1 MRFRRAAEIFRGVPN
16 IVGSEKMESNT
27 NVENK
32 MNKHYR
38 ALELDKILAKVADLT
53 GCEDARTMALAV
65 TPSKNLSKVNAL
77 LKETEDAHS
86 LSGRFGSPAFGGLE
100 NVTDSLRRAQSGA
113 TLTTTEL
120 LKVARVLHVVRTLK
134 EWRKKSSAT
143 ATVLDNRFD
152 TLMPSRYIEEKITDS
167 IISEDEISDKA
178 SAELATIRRKIRM
191 TSSKARDQLDKMIR
205 SSVMQ
210 KYLQD
215 NLITMRSG
223 RFVIPVKAE
232 CRGNVPGLVH
242 DTSGSGATVFI
253 EPMAVVEANNEI
265 KVLESKEQDEI
276 ARILYNLSC
285 EVGANADLI
294 IRSYNAA
301 VELNVIFAKADLAY
315 KMKASIPIMNDKGI
329 IELKKARHPLI
340 DPEKVVATSV
350 TLGIDFDT
358 LIITGP
364 NTGGKTVSLKLI
376 GLLTLMAMCGLM
388 IPAADN
394 CQLSVFDYVF
404 ADIGDEQSIEQSL
417 STFSAHITNT
427 IDILKTANN
436 RSLVLLDELGAGTD
450 PVEGAALA
458 IAILQDFRAKGAK
471 IASTTHYAELKA
483 FALQTKG
490 VENGSCEF
498 DVATLRPTY
507 KLLIGV
513 PGRSNAFA
521 ISRRLGME
529 SELVEKAEQ
538 LVSAESRQFENVVSA
553 LEKQQQGLD
562 RKMKEIEAAQR
573 KAVKAQMKA
582 EQELEKVRRDAA
594 IEIEKARQQAQELMA
609 KTRAQALSLLDEI
622 DAAKKK
628 TDISAEDKAKLRSKI
643 KSLEKTADPV
653 AKKANDG
660 YVLPRKLKV
669 GDEVLIFDIDKNA
682 TVLELPDN
690 SGKVLVQAGII
701 QTRVPL
707 SNLRLLNTQKKK
719 QTYTSSSRRAV
730 NRSNLDVKAITEV
743 DLRGMTAVEAIMELE
758 SAIDSAIMMN
768 MNQITIIHG
777 KGTGVLRTEVH
788 KFLKTCKYIKSYRLG
803 VYGEGEAG
811 VTIAELK

>member
-1 MRFRRAAEIFRGVPN
+1 MDTKI
-16 IVGSEKMESNT
+16 
-27 NVENK
+27 
-32 MNKHYR
+32 NKHHH
-38 ALELDKILAKVADLT
+38 ALELDKILGRLAELT
-53 GCEDARTMALAV
+53 SCDEAREAALSL
-65 TPSKNLSKVNAL
+65 TPSTGLFEVNEL
-77 LKETEDAHS
+77 LKETGDAHM
-86 LSGRFGSPAFGGLE
+86 LSGRFGSPAFGGLS
-100 NVTDSLRRAQSGA
+100 NVTNALRRAQTGA
-113 TLTTTEL
+113 SLSTSEL
-120 LKVARVLHVVRTLK
+120 LKIARTLHVIRTLK
-134 EWRKKSSAT
+134 DWRKKSAAVSS
-143 ATVLDNRFD
+143 VLDMRFD
-152 TLMPSRYIEEKITDS
+152 SLMPSKYLEEKITS
-167 IISEDEISDKA
+167 AILAEDEIADNA
-178 SAELATIRRKIRM
+178 SSELATIRRKM
-191 TSSKARDQLDKMIR
+191 KLCSSRAREILNKMIR

-215 NLITMRSG
+215 SIVTMRSG

-242 DTSGSGATVFI
+242 DTSGSGATVFV

-276 ARILYNLSC
+276 ARILYFLSS
-285 EVGANADLI
+285 EVGVNADSI
-294 IRSYNAA
+294 IKSYNTA
-301 VELNVIFAKADLAY
+301 VELNVIFAKAELGY
-315 KMKASIPIMNDKGI
+315 KMKASMPIMNDKGI

-340 DPEKVVATSV
+340 NPETVVSTDV

-394 CQLSVFDYVF
+394 SRISVFDHVF

-427 IDILKTANN
+427 IDILNN
-436 RSLVLLDELGAGTD
+436 VNDRSLVLLDELGAGTD

-483 FALQTKG
+483 FALQTNG

-507 KLLIGV
+507 KLLIGI

-521 ISRRLGME
+521 ISLRLGMNAN
-529 SELVEKAEQ
+529 LVEKAQQ
-538 LVSAESRQFENVVSA
+538 LVSAESRQFEDVVSA

-562 RKMKEIEAAQR
+562 KKIKEVELAEIKARKAQR
-573 KAVKAQMKA
+573 KA
-582 EQELEKVRRDAA
+582 EQELEEVRLKAQQ
-594 IEIEKARQQAQELMA
+594 EIEKARQQALEITT
-609 KTRAQALSLLDEI
+609 KTRAQAYSLLDEI
-622 DAAKKK
+622 EAIKKK
-628 TDISAEDKAKLRSKI
+628 PDASSEDKSQLRNKI
-643 KSLEKTADPV
+643 KQLEQTADPV
-653 AKKANDG
+653 TKKSQDG
-660 YVLPRKLKV
+660 YILPRKLKI

-682 TVLELPDN
+682 TVLALPD
-690 SGKVLVQAGII
+690 STGKVLVQAGII
-701 QTRVPL
+701 KTRVDE
-707 SNLRLLNTQKKK
+707 SNLRLLNNKKK
-719 QTYTSSSRRAV
+719 KTTLTSSRRAV
-730 NRSNLDVKAITEV
+730 NRSNLDVKAVTEV
-743 DLRGMTAVEAIMELE
+743 DLRGMTALEAIMELE
-758 SAIDSAIMMN
+758 NAIDSAVLSNI
-768 MNQITIIHG
+768 NQITIIHG
-777 KGTGVLRTEVH
+777 KGTGVLRAEVH
-788 KFLKTCKYIKSYRLG
+788 KFLKTCKAIKSYRLG

>member
-1 MRFRRAAEIFRGVPN
+1 MDTKI
-16 IVGSEKMESNT
+16 
-27 NVENK
+27 
-32 MNKHYR
+32 NKHHH
-38 ALELDKILAKVADLT
+38 ALELDKILGRLAELT
-53 GCEDARTMALAV
+53 SCDEAREAALSL
-65 TPSKNLSKVNAL
+65 TPSTGLFEVNEL
-77 LKETEDAHS
+77 LKETGDAHM
-86 LSGRFGSPAFGGLE
+86 LSGRFGSPAFGGLS
-100 NVTDSLRRAQSGA
+100 NVTNALRRAQTGA
-113 TLTTTEL
+113 SLSTSEL
-120 LKVARVLHVVRTLK
+120 LKIARTLHVIRTLK
-134 EWRKKSSAT
+134 DWRKKSAAVSS
-143 ATVLDNRFD
+143 VLDMRFD
-152 TLMPSRYIEEKITDS
+152 SLMPSKYLEEKITS
-167 IISEDEISDKA
+167 AILAEDEIADNA
-178 SAELATIRRKIRM
+178 SSELATIRRKM
-191 TSSKARDQLDKMIR
+191 KLCSSRAREILNKMIR

-215 NLITMRSG
+215 SIVTMRSG

-242 DTSGSGATVFI
+242 DTSGSGATVFV

-276 ARILYNLSC
+276 ARILYFLSS
-285 EVGANADLI
+285 EVGVNADSI
-294 IRSYNAA
+294 IKSYNTA
-301 VELNVIFAKADLAY
+301 VELNVIFAKAELGY
-315 KMKASIPIMNDKGI
+315 KMKASMPIMNDKGI

-340 DPEKVVATSV
+340 NPETVVSTDV

-394 CQLSVFDYVF
+394 SRLSVFDHVF

-427 IDILKTANN
+427 IDILNN
-436 RSLVLLDELGAGTD
+436 VNDRSLVLLDELGAGTD

-483 FALQTKG
+483 FALQTNG

-507 KLLIGV
+507 KLLIGI

-521 ISRRLGME
+521 ISLRLGMNAN
-529 SELVEKAEQ
+529 LVEKAQQ
-538 LVSAESRQFENVVSA
+538 LVSAESRQFEDVVSA

-562 RKMKEIEAAQR
+562 KKIKEVELAEIKARKAQR
-573 KAVKAQMKA
+573 KA
-582 EQELEKVRRDAA
+582 EQELEEVRLKAQQ
-594 IEIEKARQQAQELMA
+594 EIEKARQQALEITT
-609 KTRAQALSLLDEI
+609 KTRAQAYSLLDEI
-622 DAAKKK
+622 EAIKKK
-628 TDISAEDKAKLRSKI
+628 PDASSEDKSQLRNKI
-643 KSLEKTADPV
+643 KQLEQTADPV
-653 AKKANDG
+653 TKKSQDG
-660 YVLPRKLKV
+660 YILPRKLKI

-682 TVLELPDN
+682 TVLALPD
-690 SGKVLVQAGII
+690 STGKVLVQAGII
-701 QTRVPL
+701 KTRVDE
-707 SNLRLLNTQKKK
+707 SNLRLLDNKKK
-719 QTYTSSSRRAV
+719 KTTLTSSKRAV
-730 NRSNLDVKAITEV
+730 NRSNLDVKAVTEV
-743 DLRGMTAVEAIMELE
+743 DLRGMTALEAIMELE
-758 SAIDSAIMMN
+758 NAIDSAVLSNI
-768 MNQITIIHG
+768 NQITVIHG

-788 KFLKTCKYIKSYRLG
+788 KFLKTCKAIKSYRLG

>member
-1 MRFRRAAEIFRGVPN
+1 MDT
-16 IVGSEKMESNT
+16 KT
-27 NVENK
+27 
-32 MNKHYR
+32 NKHHR
-38 ALELDKILAKVADLT
+38 ALELDKILGRLAGLT
-53 GCEDARTMALAV
+53 SCEEAREAALSL
-65 TPSKNLSKVNAL
+65 TPSTGLFEVNEL
-77 LKETEDAHS
+77 LKETGDAHM
-86 LSGRFGSPAFGGLE
+86 LSGRFGSPAFGGLS
-100 NVTDSLRRAQSGA
+100 NVTNALRRAQTGA
-113 TLTTTEL
+113 SLSTSEL
-120 LKVARVLHVVRTLK
+120 LKIARTLHVIRTLK
-134 EWRKKSSAT
+134 DWRRKSAAVSS
-143 ATVLDNRFD
+143 VLDMRFD
-152 TLMPSRYIEEKITDS
+152 SLMPSKYLEEKITAA
-167 IISEDEISDKA
+167 ILAEDEIADNA
-178 SAELATIRRKIRM
+178 SSELATIRRKM
-191 TSSKARDQLDKMIR
+191 KMCSSRAREILNKMIR

-215 NLITMRSG
+215 SIVTMRSG

-242 DTSGSGATVFI
+242 DTSGSGATVFV

-276 ARILYNLSC
+276 ARILYFLSS
-285 EVGANADLI
+285 EVGVNADSI
-294 IRSYNAA
+294 IKSYNTA
-301 VELNVIFAKADLAY
+301 VELNVIFAKAELGY
-315 KMKASIPIMNDKGI
+315 KMKATMPIMNDKGI

-340 DPEKVVATSV
+340 TPETVVSTDV

-394 CQLSVFDYVF
+394 SRLSVFDHVF

-427 IDILKTANN
+427 IDILKNANN

-483 FALQTKG
+483 FALQTNG

-521 ISRRLGME
+521 ISLRLGMNAD
-529 SELVEKAEQ
+529 LVEKAQQ
-538 LVSAESRQFENVVSA
+538 LVSAESRQFEDVVSA

-562 RKMKEIEAAQR
+562 KKIKEVELAEIKARKAQR
-573 KAVKAQMKA
+573 KA
-582 EQELEKVRRDAA
+582 EQELEEVRRQAQQ
-594 IEIEKARQQAQELMA
+594 EIEKARQQALEITT
-609 KTRAQALSLLDEI
+609 KTRAQAYSLLDEI
-622 DAAKKK
+622 EAIKKK
-628 TDISAEDKAKLRSKI
+628 SDASSEDKSQLRNKI
-643 KSLEKTADPV
+643 KQLEQTADPV
-653 AKKANDG
+653 TKKSQDG
-660 YVLPRKLKV
+660 YILPRKLKV

-682 TVLELPDN
+682 TVLALPD
-690 SGKVLVQAGII
+690 STGKVLVQAGII
-701 QTRVPL
+701 KTRVDE
-707 SNLRLLNTQKKK
+707 SNLRLLNSKKK
-719 QTYTSSSRRAV
+719 KTTLTSSRRAV

-743 DLRGMTAVEAIMELE
+743 DLRGMTAIEAIMELE
-758 SAIDSAIMMN
+758 NAIDSAVLSNI
-768 MNQITIIHG
+768 NQITIIHG

-788 KFLKTCKYIKSYRLG
+788 KFLKTCKAIKSYRLG

>member
-1 MRFRRAAEIFRGVPN
+1 MTMN
-16 IVGSEKMESNT
+16 
-27 NVENK
+27 NK
-32 MNKHYR
+32 MNKHYH
-38 ALELDKILAKVADLT
+38 ALELDKILTRVADLT
-53 GCEDARTMALAV
+53 SCEDAREMALAI
-65 TPSKNLSKVNAL
+65 TPSTGLFEVNEL
-77 LKETEDAHS
+77 LKETSDAHS
-86 LSGRFGSPAFGGLE
+86 LSGRFGTPAFGGLT
-100 NVTDSLRRAQSGA
+100 NVTSSLRRAEAGA
-113 TLTTTEL
+113 SLTTTEL
-120 LKVARVLHVVRTLK
+120 LKIARVLHVIRTLK
-134 EWRKKSSAT
+134 EWRKKSSSVQS
-143 ATVLDNRFD
+143 VLDLRFD
-152 TLMPSRYIEEKITDS
+152 TLMPSKYLEEKITSS
-167 IISEDEISDKA
+167 ILSEDEIADNA
-178 SAELATIRRKIRM
+178 SNELATIRRKIKM
-191 TSSKARDQLDKMIR
+191 TSSKARDQLEKMIR
-205 SSVMQ
+205 STVMQ

-215 NLITMRSG
+215 NIITMRSG

-253 EPMAVVEANNEI
+253 EPMSVVEANNEI

-276 ARILYNLSC
+276 ARILYNLTC
-285 EVGANADLI
+285 EVGTNADQI
-294 IRSYNAA
+294 IKSYNAA

-315 KMKASIPIMNDKGI
+315 KMKASLPIMNDKGI

-340 DPEKVVATSV
+340 DPEKVVATNV

-388 IPAADN
+388 IPAGDN
-394 CQLSVFDYVF
+394 SQLSVFDYVF

-427 IDILKTANN
+427 IDILKTANS

-450 PVEGAALA
+450 PIEGAALA
-458 IAILQDFRAKGAK
+458 IAILQEFRAKGAR

-498 DVATLRPTY
+498 DVSTLRPTY

-521 ISRRLGME
+521 ISLRLGME
-529 SELVEKAEQ
+529 ADLVEKAQQ
-538 LVSAESRQFENVVSA
+538 LVSAESRQFEDVVSA

-562 RKMKEIEAAQR
+562 RKTKEIEAAQR
-573 KAVKAQMKA
+573 KAVKAQLKA
-582 EQELEKVRRDAA
+582 EQELEKVRRDAQH
-594 IEIEKARQQAQELMA
+594 EIEKARQQAQELMA
-609 KTRAQALSLLDEI
+609 KTRAEALALLDELE
-622 DAAKKK
+622 ATKKK
-628 TDISAEDKAKLRSKI
+628 TDVSAEDKSKLRSKI
-643 KSLEKTADPV
+643 KSLENTADPV
-653 AKKANDG
+653 AKRANDG
-660 YVLPRKLKV
+660 YTLPRKLKI

-701 QTRVPL
+701 QTRVAL

-719 QTYTSSSRRAV
+719 PTYTSSKRAV
-730 NRSNLDVKAITEV
+730 NRSNLDVKAVTEV
-743 DLRGMTAVEAIMELE
+743 DLRGMTAIEAIMELE
-758 SAIDSAIMMN
+758 SAIDSAVMMN

-788 KFLKTCKYIKSYRLG
+788 KFLKTCKFIKTYRLG

>member
-1 MRFRRAAEIFRGVPN
+1 MPD
-16 IVGSEKMESNT
+16 MQ
-27 NVENK
+27 
-32 MNKHYR
+32 KHYH
-38 ALELDKILAKVADLT
+38 ALELDKILSRAADLT
-53 GCEDARTMALAV
+53 ACAAAKEQMLNI
-65 TPSKNLSKVNAL
+65 TPQKNLEKVNVL
-77 LKETEDAHS
+77 LKETDDAHS
-86 LSGRFGSPAFGGLE
+86 LSGRFGSPSFGGLE
-100 NVTDSLRRAQSGA
+100 DVTDSLRRSKTGSSLS
-113 TLTTTEL
+113 TSEL
-120 LKVARVLHVVRTLK
+120 LRIARVLHVIRTLK
-134 EWRKKSSAT
+134 DWRKKSQSA
-143 ATVLDNRFD
+143 ASVLDIRFD
-152 TLMPSRYIEEKITDS
+152 TLIPSRYIEDKITSS
-167 IISEDEISDKA
+167 IISEDEIADNA
-178 SAELATIRRKIRM
+178 SSELAAIRRKIRL
-191 TSSKARDQLDKMIR
+191 TSSKARDQLEKMIR
-205 SSVMQ
+205 SSVVQ

-215 NLITMRSG
+215 NIITMRSG

-242 DTSGSGATVFI
+242 DTSGSGQTVFV

-276 ARILYNLSC
+276 ARILYMLTA
-285 EVGANADLI
+285 EVAENANQI
-294 IRSYNAA
+294 IRSYEAA
-301 VELNVIFAKADLAY
+301 VELNVIFAKAELAY
-315 KMKASIPIMNDKGI
+315 KMKATLPVMNNSGI

-340 DPEKVVATSV
+340 DPEKVVPSDV
-350 TLGIDFDT
+350 NLGIDFDT

-364 NTGGKTVSLKLI
+364 NTGGKTVSLKLV
-376 GLLTLMAMCGLM
+376 GLLTLMAMCGFM

-394 CQLSVFDYVF
+394 SRLSVFDHVF

-427 IDILKTANN
+427 IDILKSCTNH
-436 RSLVLLDELGAGTD
+436 SLVLLDELGAGTD
-450 PVEGAALA
+450 PIEGAALA
-458 IAILQDFRAKGAK
+458 IAILQDFRTKGAR
-471 IASTTHYAELKA
+471 IACTTHYAELKA

-521 ISRRLGME
+521 ISLRLGME
-529 SELVEKAEQ
+529 KELVEKAEQ
-538 LVSAESRQFENVVSA
+538 LVSSESREFENVVSA

-562 RKMKEIEAAQR
+562 KKAKEIENARR
-573 KAVKAQMKA
+573 KAVKAQRKA
-582 EQELEKVRRDAA
+582 EEELEKVRKEAQS
-594 IEIEKARQQAQELMA
+594 EIEKARMEAQQLMS
-609 KTRAQALSLLDEI
+609 KTRAQALALLDEI
-622 DAAKKK
+622 EATKKK
-628 TDISAEDKAKLRSKI
+628 SDIDAEDKSKLRSQI
-643 KSLEKTADPV
+643 KTLEQTADPI

-660 YVLPRKLKV
+660 YTLPRKLKI
-669 GDEVLIFDIDKNA
+669 GDEVLIFDIDKNG
-682 TVLELPDN
+682 TVLELPDS

-701 QTRVPL
+701 QTRVNL

-719 QTYTSSSRRAV
+719 QNYTSSKRAM

-743 DLRGMTAVEAIMELE
+743 DLRGMTAIEAIMELE

-777 KGTGVLRTEVH
+777 KGTGVLRNEVH
-788 KFLKTCKYIKSYRLG
+788 KYLKTCKFVKSYRLG

>member
-1 MRFRRAAEIFRGVPN
+1 MEN
-16 IVGSEKMESNT
+16 IDL
-27 NVENK
+27 K
-32 MNKHYR
+32 MNKHYH
-38 ALELDKILAKVADLT
+38 ALELDKILTKLADIT
-53 GCEDARTMALAV
+53 SCEDAKALALDIKPAYSLDEV
-65 TPSKNLSKVNAL
+65 TRL
-77 LKETEDAHS
+77 LKDTDDAHM
-86 LSGRFGSPAFGGLE
+86 LSGRFGSPAFGGLT
-100 NVTDSLRRAQSGA
+100 NITNSLRRAEAGA
-113 TLTTTEL
+113 SLTASEL
-120 LKVARVLHVVRTLK
+120 LRVAQVLHVIRTLK
-134 EWRKKSSAT
+134 EWRKKSSA
-143 ATVLDNRFD
+143 AASILDTRFD
-152 TLMPSRYIEEKITDS
+152 VLMPSRYIEEKITSS
-167 IISEDEISDKA
+167 ILSEDEIADNA
-178 SAELATIRRKIRM
+178 SAELAAIRRKIRIC
-191 TSSKARDQLDKMIR
+191 SSKARDQLDKMIR

-215 NLITMRSG
+215 SIVTMRGG

-242 DTSGSGATVFI
+242 DTSGSGATVFV
-253 EPMAVVEANNEI
+253 EPMAVVDANNEI

-276 ARILYNLSC
+276 ARILYNLTC
-285 EVGANADLI
+285 EVGTNAEAI
-294 IRSYNAA
+294 IKSYNTA
-301 VELNVIFAKADLAY
+301 VELNVIFAKAELAY
-315 KMKASIPIMNDKGI
+315 KMKASMPVMNDKGI
-329 IELKKARHPLI
+329 IDLVKARHPLI
-340 DPEKVVATSV
+340 DKDKVVATNVS
-350 TLGIDFDT
+350 LGIDFDT

-376 GLLTLMAMCGLM
+376 GLLTLMAMCGMM

-394 CQLSVFDYVF
+394 SRLSVFDHVF

-458 IAILQDFRAKGAK
+458 IAILQDFRSKGAK

-521 ISRRLGME
+521 ISRRLGMDA
-529 SELVEKAEQ
+529 ELVEKAQQ
-538 LVSAESRQFENVVSA
+538 LVSAESREFENVVSA

-562 RKMKEIEAAQR
+562 RRLKEVEIAEQKAR
-573 KAVKAQMKA
+573 KAQKKA
-582 EQELEKVRRDAA
+582 EQELEEMRKQAQF
-594 IEIEKARQQAQELMA
+594 EIERARQQAQELTS
-609 KTRAQALSLLDEI
+609 KTRAQAYALLDEI
-622 DAAKKK
+622 EAMKKK
-628 TDISAEDKAKLRSKI
+628 NDASAEEKSQLRNSI
-643 KSLEKTADPV
+643 KNLEKTADPV

-660 YVLPRKLKV
+660 YTLPRKLKV
-669 GDEVLIFDIDKNA
+669 GDDVLIFDIDKNA
-682 TVLELPDN
+682 TVLALPDN

-701 QTRVPL
+701 KTRVDI
-707 SNLRLLNTQKKK
+707 SNLRLLNKQKK
-719 QTYTSSSRRAV
+719 QQVHTSGRRTV
-730 NRSNLDVKAITEV
+730 NRSNVDVKAITEV
-743 DLRGMTAVEAIMELE
+743 DLRGMTAMEAIMELE
-758 SAIDSAIMMN
+758 SAIDSAIMQN

-788 KFLKTCKYIKSYRLG
+788 KFLKTCKAIKSYRLG

>member
-1 MRFRRAAEIFRGVPN
+1 M
-16 IVGSEKMESNT
+16 T
-27 NVENK
+27 
-32 MNKHYR
+32 KHYH
-38 ALELDKILAKVADLT
+38 ALELDKILSRVADLT
-53 GCEDARTMALAV
+53 SCDDAREMALSI
-65 TPSKNLSKVNAL
+65 TPSKGLFEVNEL
-77 LKETEDAHS
+77 LKETSDAHS
-86 LSGRFGSPAFGGLE
+86 LSGRFGSPAFGGLT
-100 NVTDSLRRAQSGA
+100 NVTSSLRRAEAGA
-113 TLTTTEL
+113 SLTTTEL
-120 LKVARVLHVVRTLK
+120 LKIARVLHVIRTLK
-134 EWRKKSSAT
+134 EWRKKSSSV
-143 ATVLDNRFD
+143 ATVLDLRFD
-152 TLMPSRYIEEKITDS
+152 TLMPSKYLEEKITGA
-167 IISEDEISDKA
+167 IISEDEIADKA
-178 SAELATIRRKIRM
+178 SNELATIRRKIRM
-191 TSSKARDQLDKMIR
+191 TSSKARDQLEKMIR
-205 SSVMQ
+205 STVMQ

-215 NLITMRSG
+215 NIITMRSG

-276 ARILYNLSC
+276 VRILYNLTC
-285 EVGANADLI
+285 EVGANADQI
-294 IRSYNAA
+294 IKSYNAA

-315 KMKASIPIMNDKGI
+315 KMKATLPIMNDKGI

-376 GLLTLMAMCGLM
+376 GLLSLMAMCGLM
-388 IPAADN
+388 IPATDN
-394 CQLSVFDYVF
+394 SQLSVFDYVF

-427 IDILKTANN
+427 IDILKTANS

-450 PVEGAALA
+450 PIEGAALA
-458 IAILQDFRAKGAK
+458 IAILQEFRSKGAK

-498 DVATLRPTY
+498 DVSTLRPTY

-521 ISRRLGME
+521 ISLRLGME
-529 SELVEKAEQ
+529 ADLVEKAQQ

-562 RKMKEIEAAQR
+562 RKVKEVEAAQR

-582 EQELEKVRRDAA
+582 EQELEKVRKEAQN
-594 IEIEKARQQAQELMA
+594 EIEKARQQAQELMS
-609 KTRAQALSLLDEI
+609 KTRAEALALLEELE
-622 DAAKKK
+622 ATKKK
-628 TDISAEDKAKLRSKI
+628 TDVSAEDKSKLRSKI
-643 KSLEKTADPV
+643 KSLENTADPI
-653 AKKANDG
+653 AKRANDG
-660 YVLPRKLKV
+660 YTLPRKLKI

-682 TVLELPDN
+682 TVLELPDS

-701 QTRVPL
+701 QTRVAL

-719 QTYTSSSRRAV
+719 PVYTSSKRAV

-743 DLRGMTAVEAIMELE
+743 DLRGMTALEAIMELE
-758 SAIDSAIMMN
+758 SAIDSAVMMN

-788 KFLKTCKYIKSYRLG
+788 KFLKTCKFIKTYRLG